1 VVVFGVAYPA
11 GFLTCNAFTP
21 SQHMTRFDKERL
33 LKNLYQ
39 IKSELLQAKAELVSV
54 YLDIEKSSK
63 WWLWLKRVDKYATL
77 NELEMRI
84 RQHEDEIQAV
94 GRRITKLHNS
104 TPQATPTDA
113 EP

>member
-1 VVVFGVAYPA
+1 MSK
-11 GFLTCNAFTP
+11 T
-21 SQHMTRFDKERL
+21 MTRFDKERL

-39 IKSELLQAKAELVSV
+39 IKNELLQAKAELVSV
-54 YLDIEKSSK
+54 YLDIEKSPK

-94 GRRITKLHNS
+94 GRRITSLHRAN
-104 TPQATPTDA
+104 PQPTATDA
-113 EP
+113 TQ